1 MSLLQIK
8 DPKSDAQSKQRF
20 VVGIDF
26 GTTNSLV
33 CKYTNNVFQHYDLDG
48 DDLILSSITIT
59 PKHEKII
66 GSALKDK
73 DASYYIP
80 SIKRFIGVDEQQL
93 DYLKQYNHKFTKKDN
108 MLALKV
114 FDKDY
119 SVVDLSALIFDFL
132 KNLAEKKE
140 NQTLEAAV
148 ITVPAYFNDSQ
159 RQAVKN
165 AALLANI
172 DVLRLIN
179 EPTAAAIAYGLESN
193 SIGKYIIYD
202 LGGGTFDVS
211 ILSLEKGI
219 FKVLSTDGNTM
230 LGGDDIDFVIAHWM
244 KDNHAHLNDLD
255 VTILK
260 DHAKSIKEKFKEST
274 TEINYTIDG
283 HEITLSKQM
292 FKDLIT
298 PIIDKTIQTVISAL
312 DESGLD
318 RSDIDSFILV
328 GGSTRIFEIKKRLKE
343 EFNCSILDD
352 IDPDKVVAQGAAI
365 QADILSG
372 NSKEDVLLLDVLPL
386 SLGIETMGNLSEK
399 IIPRNTAI
407 PIIAKKTFTTFKDGQ
422 TNLLIHVIQ
431 GERELVSDC
440 KSLGKITLE
449 NIPPMVAGAPRI
461 EVEFQIDADGLLSV
475 TATEKTSDTKATTVI
490 KPAYGLTESDITR
503 MISEANSSAEKDMSA
518 RRLSESKVEAER
530 VIYALEQALDNDGSE
545 LLDESEYKVISS
557 ELSKLKEITN
567 KSSSVEIDKQVKIL
581 ESKSEFYVER
591 RMNKSIQSLI
601 TGKGVDDVL
610 E

>member
-8 DPKSDAQSKQRF
+8 DPKADTKPKQRF

-33 CKYTNNVFQHYDLDG
+33 CKYTDDGFKHYHLNG
-48 DDLILSSITIT
+48 NDLISSSISISPQHNIT
-59 PKHEKII
+59 VGLSHNQKNN
-66 GSALKDK
+66 
-73 DASYYIP
+73 SYYIP
-80 SIKRFIGVDEQQL
+80 SIKRFIGADNMQL
-93 DYLKQYNHKFTKKDN
+93 KYLQKYNHEYTKKDN
-108 MLALKV
+108 MLALTI
-114 FDKDY
+114 FNRAY
-119 SVVDLSALIFDFL
+119 SVVDLSSLIFNFL
-132 KNLAEKKE
+132 KNLAETNE
-140 NQTLEAAV
+140 EEVLEAAV

-172 DVLRLIN
+172 DVMRLIN

-193 SIGKYIIYD
+193 SYGNYVVYD

-230 LGGDDIDFVIAHWM
+230 LGGDDIDFIIANWV
-244 KDNHAHLNDLD
+244 KDNYQLD
-255 VTILK
+255 YLEPSSLK
-260 DHAKSIKEKFKEST
+260 NHAKNIKEQFNVST
-274 TEINYTIDG
+274 SNVSYIIDDCK
-283 HEITLSKQM
+283 IILSKKIFQE
-292 FKDLIT
+292 LLS
-298 PIIDKTIQTVISAL
+298 PIIDKTIKTVKSAL
-312 DESGLD
+312 KESGL
-318 RSDIDSFILV
+318 RQNEIDSFILV
-328 GGSTRIFEIKKRLKE
+328 GGSTRIFEIKNRLRSV
-343 EFNCSILDD
+343 FNCNILDD
-352 IDPDKVVAQGAAI
+352 INPDKVVAQGAAI
-365 QADILSG
+365 QANILSG
-372 NSKEDVLLLDVLPL
+372 NSKEDILLLDVLPL

-407 PIIAKKTFTTFKDGQ
+407 PIAARKTFTTFKDGQ
-422 TNLLIHVIQ
+422 TKLLIHVIQ

-449 NIPPMVAGAPRI
+449 NIPPMVAGAPRV

-475 TATEKTSDTKATTVI
+475 TATEKNSQTQATAVI
-490 KPAYGLTESDITR
+490 KPAYGLTESEITK
-503 MISEANSSAEKDMSA
+503 MISDANLSAEEDMSA

-530 VIYALEQALDNDGSE
+530 VIYALEQALSNDGSE
-545 LLDESEYKVISS
+545 LLTKSEYDSISS
-557 ELSKLKEITN
+557 ELSKLRELSK
-567 KSSSVEIDKQVKIL
+567 KHDFVKIDNQIKSL

-601 TGKGVDDVL
+601 AGKGVDDVL
-610 E
+610 K

>member
-8 DPKSDAQSKQRF
+8 DPKTDTQPKQRF

-33 CKYTNNVFQHYDLDG
+33 CNYTNSDFKHYDFDG
-48 DDLILSSITIT
+48 SDLIQSSITIT
-59 PKHEKII
+59 PEHEKII
-66 GSALKDK
+66 GSPLKDK
-73 DASYYIP
+73 SASYYIP
-80 SIKRFIGVDEQQL
+80 SIKRFIGADDQQL
-93 DYLKQYNHKFTKKDN
+93 DYLKQYNHRFTKKDN

-114 FDKDY
+114 FDRDY
-119 SVVDLSALIFDFL
+119 SVVDLSSLIFSFL

-140 NQTLEAAV
+140 NRTLEAAV
-148 ITVPAYFNDSQ
+148 ITVPAYFDDSQ

-172 DVLRLIN
+172 EVLRLIN

-193 SIGKYIIYD
+193 SIGKYVIYD

-230 LGGDDIDFVIAHWM
+230 LGGDDMDFIIANWI
-244 KDNHAHLNDLD
+244 KDNYTHLSHLD
-255 VTILK
+255 MTTLK
-260 DHAKSIKEKFKEST
+260 DHAKSIKEQFEEST
-274 TEINYTIDG
+274 IEISHTIDSNDV
-283 HEITLSKQM
+283 TLSKQL
-292 FKDLIT
+292 FKNLLS
-298 PIIDKTIQTVISAL
+298 PIIDKTIQTVKSAL
-312 DESGLD
+312 GESGLNY
-318 RSDIDSFILV
+318 SDIDSFILV
-328 GGSTRIFEIKKRLKE
+328 GGSTRISEIKERLKE
-343 EFNCSILDD
+343 VFNCNILDD

-422 TNLLIHVIQ
+422 TNLLVHVIQ

-440 KSLGKITLE
+440 KSLGKVILE

-475 TATEKTSDTKATTVI
+475 TASEKTSDTQATTVI
-490 KPAYGLTESDITR
+490 KPAYGLTESDITK
-503 MISEANSSAEKDMSA
+503 MISEANSSAEEDMSA

-545 LLDESEYKVISS
+545 LLEKSEFEIISL
-557 ELSKLKEITN
+557 ELSKLREIIK
-567 KSSSVEIDKQVKIL
+567 KSSFEEIDKQIKIL

-591 RMNKSIQSLI
+591 RMNKSIQSLM
-601 TGKGVDDVL
+601 TGKGIDDVF

>member
-8 DPKSDAQSKQRF
+8 DPKANEQPKQRF

-33 CKYTNNVFQHYDLDG
+33 CKYANSDFKHYGLAG
-48 DDLILSSITIT
+48 NDLISSSITIT
-59 PKHEKII
+59 SEHEKVI
-66 GSALKDK
+66 GLTYQDK
-73 DASYYIP
+73 NTSYYIP
-80 SIKRFIGVDEQQL
+80 SIKRFIGVDDQQL
-93 DYLKQYNHKFTKKDN
+93 DYLKQYDHKFTRKDN

-114 FDKDY
+114 FGRAY
-119 SVVDLSALIFDFL
+119 SIIDLSSMVFNFL
-132 KNLAEKKE
+132 KNLAEKNE

-193 SIGKYIIYD
+193 SIGKYVIYD

-230 LGGDDIDFVIAHWM
+230 LGGDDIDFIIANWI
-244 KDNHAHLNDLD
+244 KDNYNHLNNLD
-255 VTILK
+255 MTSLK
-260 DHAKSIKEKFKEST
+260 EHAKIIKEKFKDT
-274 TEINYTIDG
+274 TVEINHSIDNYD
-283 HEITLSKQM
+283 ITLSKKL
-292 FKDLIT
+292 FIDLLS
-298 PIIDKTIQTVISAL
+298 PVIDKTIQTVRSAL
-312 DESGLD
+312 NESSLD
-318 RSDIDSFILV
+318 QSDIDSFILV
-328 GGSTRIFEIKKRLKE
+328 GGSTRIFEIKKRLRDVFK
-343 EFNCSILDD
+343 CDILDD

-422 TNLLIHVIQ
+422 TKLLIHVIQ

-440 KSLGKITLE
+440 KSLGKIILE

-475 TATEKTSDTKATTVI
+475 TASEKTSDTQATITI
-490 KPAYGLTESDITR
+490 KPAYGLTEADITK
-503 MISEANSSAEKDMSA
+503 MISDANSSAEKDMSA
-518 RRLSESKVEAER
+518 RRLSESKVEAKR
-530 VIYALEQALDNDGSE
+530 VIYALEQALDKDGSE
-545 LLDESEYKVISS
+545 LLDESEFDVISS
-557 ELSKLKEITN
+557 ELSILREITEKN
-567 KSSSVEIDKQVKIL
+567 DFVRIDNQIKTL

-601 TGKGVDDVL
+601 TGKGVDDVF

>member
-179 EPTAAAIAYGLESN
+179 EPTAAAIAYGLESK

>member
-132 KNLAEKKE
+132 KNLAEKQE

-148 ITVPAYFNDSQ
+148 ITVPAYFDDSQ

-230 LGGDDIDFVIAHWM
+230 LGGDDIDFIIAHWI
-244 KDNHAHLNDLD
+244 KDKYVHLNDLD
-255 VTILK
+255 MATLK

-274 TEINYTIDG
+274 TEVNYTIDG
-283 HEITLSKQM
+283 LDITLSKQL

-298 PIIDKTIQTVISAL
+298 PIIDKTMQTVISAL

-328 GGSTRIFEIKKRLKE
+328 GGSTRIFEIKERLKE
-343 EFNCSILDD
+343 EFNCNILDD

-475 TATEKTSDTKATTVI
+475 TASEKTSDTKATTVI
-490 KPAYGLTESDITR
+490 KPAYGLTENDIAR
-503 MISEANSSAEKDMSA
+503 MISEANSSAEEDMSA

-557 ELSKLKEITN
+557 ELSKLKEIIN
-567 KSSSVEIDKQVKIL
+567 KSSTLEIDKQVKIL

>member
-8 DPKSDAQSKQRF
+8 DPKSNRASKQRF

-33 CKYTNNVFQHYDLDG
+33 CNYTDNSFKHYDKDG
-48 DDLILSSITIT
+48 NDLISSSITIS
-59 PKHEKII
+59 PQYDVFI
-66 GSALKDK
+66 GDSLDK
-73 DASYYIP
+73 KNKSYYIP
-80 SIKRFIGVDEQQL
+80 SIKRFIGADDKQL
-93 DYLKQYNHKFTKKDN
+93 KYLEQYNHKFTKKDN
-108 MLALKV
+108 MLALSV
-114 FDKDY
+114 FDRSY
-119 SVVDLSALIFDFL
+119 SVVDLSALIFNYL
-132 KNLAEKKE
+132 KNLAETRE
-140 NQTLEAAV
+140 SRSLEAAV

-172 DVLRLIN
+172 DVMRLIN

-193 SIGKYIIYD
+193 SHGKYVIYD

-211 ILSLEKGI
+211 ILSLERGI
-219 FKVLSTDGNTM
+219 FKVLSTDGDTM
-230 LGGDDIDFVIAHWM
+230 LGGDDIDFIIANWIKNNYTNLKHLELHSL
-244 KDNHAHLNDLD
+244 KNHAKN
-255 VTILK
+255 
-260 DHAKSIKEKFKEST
+260 IKEQFKDSS
-274 TEINYTIDG
+274 TEINYTIDDCR
-283 HEITLSKQM
+283 ITLSKNVY
-292 FKDLIT
+292 KELLS
-298 PIIDKTIQTVISAL
+298 PIIDKTIETVRSAL
-312 DESGLD
+312 NESGLD
-318 RSDIDSFILV
+318 QGEIDSFILV
-328 GGSTRIFEIKKRLKE
+328 GGSTRIFEVKNRLKE
-343 EFNCSILDD
+343 VFNCKILDN

-372 NSKEDVLLLDVLPL
+372 NSKEDILLLDVLPL

-407 PIIAKKTFTTFKDGQ
+407 PIVARKTFTTFKDGQ
-422 TNLLIHVIQ
+422 TKLLIHVIQ

-475 TATEKTSDTKATTVI
+475 TATEKNSETKATAVI
-490 KPAYGLTESDITR
+490 KPAYGLTESEITK
-503 MISEANSSAEKDMSA
+503 MIFDANTSAEEDMSA

-530 VIYALEQALDNDGSE
+530 VIYALEQALNNDGTE
-545 LLDESEYKVISS
+545 LLEKSEYDIVLS
-557 ELSKLKEITN
+557 ELSKLKELTKKN
-567 KSSSVEIDKQVKIL
+567 DFVKIDDQIKSL

-610 E
+610 K

>member
-148 ITVPAYFNDSQ
+148 ITVPAYFDDSQ

-230 LGGDDIDFVIAHWM
+230 LGGDDIDFIIAHWI
-244 KDNHAHLNDLD
+244 KDKYVHLNDLD
-255 VTILK
+255 MATLK

-274 TEINYTIDG
+274 TEVNYTIDG
-283 HEITLSKQM
+283 LDITLSKQL

-298 PIIDKTIQTVISAL
+298 PIIDKTMQTVISAL

-328 GGSTRIFEIKKRLKE
+328 GGSTRIFEIKERLKE
-343 EFNCSILDD
+343 EFNCNILDD

-475 TATEKTSDTKATTVI
+475 TASEKTSDTKATTVI
-490 KPAYGLTESDITR
+490 KPAYGLTENDIAR
-503 MISEANSSAEKDMSA
+503 MISEANSSAEEDMSA

-557 ELSKLKEITN
+557 ELSKLKEIIN
-567 KSSSVEIDKQVKIL
+567 KSSTLEIDKQVKIL

>member
-8 DPKSDAQSKQRF
+8 DPKSDTQSKQRF

-33 CKYTNNVFQHYDLDG
+33 CNYTNNDFQHYDLDG
-48 DDLILSSITIT
+48 NDLILSSITIT
-59 PKHEKII
+59 PKHEIII

-283 HEITLSKQM
+283 HEITLSKQL

>member
-8 DPKSDAQSKQRF
+8 DPKNDKQPKQKF

-33 CKYTNNVFQHYDLDG
+33 CNYTNSNFKHYDLDG
-48 DDLILSSITIT
+48 SDLIPSSITIT
-59 PKHEKII
+59 PEHEKII
-66 GSALKDK
+66 GSSFNDK
-73 DASYYIP
+73 SLSYYIP
-80 SIKRFIGVDEQQL
+80 SIKRFIGADDEQL
-93 DYLKQYNHKFTKKDN
+93 DYLKQYNHKFTNKDN

-114 FDKDY
+114 FDRDY
-119 SVVDLSALIFDFL
+119 SVVDLSSLIFSFL

-140 NQTLEAAV
+140 NRTIEAAV
-148 ITVPAYFNDSQ
+148 ITVPAYFDDSQ

-172 DVLRLIN
+172 EVLRLIN

-193 SIGKYIIYD
+193 SIGKYVIYD

-211 ILSLEKGI
+211 ILSLERGI

-230 LGGDDIDFVIAHWM
+230 LGGDDVDFVIANWI
-244 KDNHAHLNDLD
+244 KNNYTHLSHLD
-255 VTILK
+255 ITTLK
-260 DHAKSIKEKFKEST
+260 DHAKSIKEKFKDST
-274 TEINYTIDG
+274 IEINHTIDSNDV
-283 HEITLSKQM
+283 TLSKQL
-292 FKDLIT
+292 FKDLLS
-298 PIIDKTIQTVISAL
+298 PIIDKTIQTVRSAL
-312 DESGLD
+312 DQSGLNHG
-318 RSDIDSFILV
+318 DIDSFILV
-328 GGSTRIFEIKKRLKE
+328 GGSTRISEIKERLRE
-343 EFNCSILDD
+343 AFNCNILDD

-407 PIIAKKTFTTFKDGQ
+407 PIIAKKIFTTFKDGQ
-422 TNLLIHVIQ
+422 TNLLVHVIQ

-440 KSLGKITLE
+440 KSLGKIILE

-475 TATEKTSDTKATTVI
+475 TASEKTSDTQASIVI
-490 KPAYGLTESDITR
+490 KPTYGLTESDITK
-503 MISEANSSAEKDMSA
+503 MISEANSSAEEDMSA

-530 VIYALEQALDNDGSE
+530 VIYALEQALDSDGSE
-545 LLDESEYKVISS
+545 LLEKPEYEIITS
-557 ELSKLKEITN
+557 ELSKLRETIK
-567 KSSSVEIDKQVKIL
+567 KSSFEEIDKQIKIL

>member
-8 DPKSDAQSKQRF
+8 DPKTNEQPKQRF

-33 CKYTNNVFQHYDLDG
+33 CKYANSDFKHYGLAG
-48 DDLILSSITIT
+48 NDLISSSITIT
-59 PKHEKII
+59 SDHEKVI
-66 GSALKDK
+66 GLTYQDK
-73 DASYYIP
+73 NTSYYIP
-80 SIKRFIGVDEQQL
+80 SIKRFIGVDDQQL
-93 DYLKQYNHKFTKKDN
+93 DYLKQYDHKFTRKDN

-114 FDKDY
+114 FGRAY
-119 SVVDLSALIFDFL
+119 SIIDLSSMVFNFL
-132 KNLAEKKE
+132 KNLAEKNE

-193 SIGKYIIYD
+193 SIGKYVIYD

-230 LGGDDIDFVIAHWM
+230 LGGDDIDFIIANWI
-244 KDNHAHLNDLD
+244 KDNYNHLNNLD
-255 VTILK
+255 MTSLK
-260 DHAKSIKEKFKEST
+260 EHAKIIKEKFKDT
-274 TEINYTIDG
+274 TVEINHSIDNYD
-283 HEITLSKQM
+283 ITLSKKL
-292 FKDLIT
+292 FIDLIS
-298 PIIDKTIQTVISAL
+298 PVIDKTIQTVRSAL
-312 DESGLD
+312 NESSLD
-318 RSDIDSFILV
+318 QSDIDSFILV
-328 GGSTRIFEIKKRLKE
+328 GGSTRIFEIKKRLRDVFK
-343 EFNCSILDD
+343 CDILDD

-422 TNLLIHVIQ
+422 TKLLIHVIQ

-440 KSLGKITLE
+440 KSLGKIILE

-475 TATEKTSDTKATTVI
+475 TASEKTSDTQATITI
-490 KPAYGLTESDITR
+490 KPAYGLTEADITK
-503 MISEANSSAEKDMSA
+503 MISDANSSAEKDMSA
-518 RRLSESKVEAER
+518 RRLSESKVEAKR
-530 VIYALEQALDNDGSE
+530 VIYALEQALDKDGSE
-545 LLDESEYKVISS
+545 LLDESEFDVISS
-557 ELSKLKEITN
+557 ELSILREITEKN
-567 KSSSVEIDKQVKIL
+567 DFVRIDNQIKTL

-601 TGKGVDDVL
+601 TGKGVDDVF

>member
-8 DPKSDAQSKQRF
+8 DPKSDTQSKQRF

-148 ITVPAYFNDSQ
+148 ITVPAYFDDSQ

-230 LGGDDIDFVIAHWM
+230 LGGDDIDFIIAHWI
-244 KDNHAHLNDLD
+244 KNNYAHLNDLD
-255 VTILK
+255 IATLK

>member
-8 DPKSDAQSKQRF
+8 DPKNDKQPKQKF

-33 CKYTNNVFQHYDLDG
+33 CNYTNSDFKHYDLDG
-48 DDLILSSITIT
+48 SDLIPSSITIT
-59 PKHEKII
+59 PEHEKII
-66 GSALKDK
+66 GSSFNDK
-73 DASYYIP
+73 SLSYYIP
-80 SIKRFIGVDEQQL
+80 SIKRFIGADDEQL
-93 DYLKQYNHKFTKKDN
+93 DYLKQYNHKFTNKDN

-114 FDKDY
+114 YDRDY
-119 SVVDLSALIFDFL
+119 SVVDLSSLIFSFL

-140 NQTLEAAV
+140 NRAIEAAV
-148 ITVPAYFNDSQ
+148 ITVPAYFDDSQ

-172 DVLRLIN
+172 EVLRLIN

-193 SIGKYIIYD
+193 SIGKYVIYD

-211 ILSLEKGI
+211 ILSLERGI

-230 LGGDDIDFVIAHWM
+230 LGGDDVDFAIANWI
-244 KDNHAHLNDLD
+244 KNNYTHLSHLD
-255 VTILK
+255 ITTLK
-260 DHAKSIKEKFKEST
+260 DHAKSIKEKFKDST
-274 TEINYTIDG
+274 TEINHTIESNDV
-283 HEITLSKQM
+283 TLSKQL
-292 FKDLIT
+292 FKDLLS
-298 PIIDKTIQTVISAL
+298 PIIDKTIQTVRSAL
-312 DESGLD
+312 DQSGLNHG
-318 RSDIDSFILV
+318 DIDSFILV
-328 GGSTRIFEIKKRLKE
+328 GGSTRISEIKERLRE
-343 EFNCSILDD
+343 VFNCNILDD

-399 IIPRNTAI
+399 IISRNTSI
-407 PIIAKKTFTTFKDGQ
+407 PIIAKKIFTTFKDGQ
-422 TNLLIHVIQ
+422 TNLLVHVIQ
-431 GERELVSDC
+431 GEREMVSDC
-440 KSLGKITLE
+440 KSLGKIILE

-475 TATEKTSDTKATTVI
+475 TASEKTSDTQASIVI
-490 KPAYGLTESDITR
+490 KPTYGLTESDITK
-503 MISEANSSAEKDMSA
+503 MISEANSSAEEDMSA

-530 VIYALEQALDNDGSE
+530 VIYALEQALDSDGSE
-545 LLDESEYKVISS
+545 LLEKPEYEIITS
-557 ELSKLKEITN
+557 ELSKLREIIK
-567 KSSSVEIDKQVKIL
+567 KSSFEEIDKQIKIL